1 METPYTDD
9 TRVSELEQSVREYL
23 NWINRVDADLK
34 EHCEKA
40 EMRLK
45 PVNRH
50 MVTEPVY

>member
-9 TRVSELEQSVREYL
+9 TRVAELEQNVREYL
-23 NWINRVDADLK
+23 DWINRVDSDLK
-34 EHCEKA
+34 EHYEKVQ
-40 EMRLK
+40 MRLK